1 MFLYSNCC
9 LQSVPPCLVQL
20 QLAIPG
26 RLQLLY
32 VCDSIVLKLI
42 WLLCSCCLQSLPPC
56 LVQLQLAIPAGCLTA
71 IVGEVGSGK
80 SSLLAALLGE
90 LELVSGSA
98 KLPHQ
103 QQQQQRRQQ
112 RQQQHATRVGY
123 VGQVPWVMRGSVR
136 DNVLMGQPYDAEFM
150 GEVGFVTLR
159 YNMLLFLEITCDLC
173 WTCLS
178 GALGDERKCERE
190 RADGATFGR

>member
-1 MFLYSNCC
+1 M
-9 LQSVPPCLVQL
+9 
-20 QLAIPG
+20 
-26 RLQLLY
+26 
-32 VCDSIVLKLI
+32 
-42 WLLCSCCLQSLPPC
+42 QSLPPC

-90 LELVSGSA
+90 LELVSGA
-98 KLPHQ
+98 ARLPNHQQQQ
-103 QQQQQRRQQ
+103 QQQQQRRRQQQ

-136 DNVLMGQPYDAEFM
+136 DNVLMGQPCDAEFM
-150 GEVGFVTLR
+150 GEVGFVVLE
-159 YNMLLFLEITCDLC
+159 YNMLLLLEITCDSC

-178 GALGDERKCERE
+178 GALGDERKCERQ
-190 RADGATFGR
+190 RADEATL